1 VARFIHIY
9 KLNISDSGTNYK
21 PRKQTSAGE
30 RRRLDRESALRT
42 GAARGEAEIVH
53 VRLGAFGR
61 HGLEEHPPELLV
73 GHGDLGTV
81 RQYAMQPIVTC

>member
-1 VARFIHIY
+1 M
-9 KLNISDSGTNYK
+9 
-21 PRKQTSAGE
+21 
-30 RRRLDRESALRT
+30 RT
-42 GAARGEAEIVH
+42 DAARGEAEIVH

-61 HGLEEHPPELLV
+61 QRLEEHPPELLV